1 MHEARKIGRKFGAKC
16 SDPTQIDAVIHSMLV
31 RDCAE
36 KNQISI
42 HVNKILEKKFKGTIR
57 TFQKNKTSLDILKLW
72 RVFFDRGLIP
82 SAYWA
87 TATMRE
93 LSKEDSNKIY
103 SDVHMLSHLIGSSN
117 QSLIQRL
124 VEVESHIKALENKHG
139 WQRQKLEATVGQLED
154 KLQRSERSVSLL
166 QRQLTKNKSNNK
178 SARKNADCEK
188 TKLRIIRQRCAH
200 LEESIE
206 STIAKLEIRNRRLRE
221 NERHIEYLEK
231 SLSSVEQLIV
241 SMSDNSDSKI
251 IRVVSG
257 KSFLYVGGMP
267 NTAGNIQ
274 KMIAKMGG
282 RLSYHNGGSGKS
294 EMSSLAN
301 LVANADAVFVP
312 MDNVSHHSALEAKKQ
327 CKLLQRKFIPMKSSG
342 IASFTH
348 ALTMIDV
355 A

>member
-1 MHEARKIGRKFGAKC
+1 
-16 SDPTQIDAVIHSMLV
+16 
-31 RDCAE
+31 
-36 KNQISI
+36 
-42 HVNKILEKKFKGTIR
+42 
-57 TFQKNKTSLDILKLW
+57 
-72 RVFFDRGLIP
+72 
-82 SAYWA
+82 
-87 TATMRE
+87 MRE

-103 SDVHMLSHLIGSSN
+103 SDVHMLSHLVGSSN

-139 WQRQKLEATVGQLED
+139 WQRQKLEATVSRLKD
-154 KLQRSERSVSLL
+154 KLRRSEYSVSLL

-178 SARKNADCEK
+178 SAKKNDDCAK
-188 TKLRIIRQRCAH
+188 TKLRIIRQRCTH

-206 STIAKLEIRNRRLRE
+206 STVAKLEIRNRRLRE

-251 IRVVSG
+251 IQGVSG

-267 NTAGNIQ
+267 HTAGNIQ

-282 RLSYHNGGSGKS
+282 TLSYHNGGSGKS
-294 EMSSLAN
+294 EMSSLAA

-348 ALTMIDV
+348 ALSMIDV